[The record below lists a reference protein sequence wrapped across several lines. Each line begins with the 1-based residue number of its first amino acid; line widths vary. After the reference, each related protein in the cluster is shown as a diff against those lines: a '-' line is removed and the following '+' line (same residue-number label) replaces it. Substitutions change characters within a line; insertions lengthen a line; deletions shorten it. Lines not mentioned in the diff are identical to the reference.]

1 MFSVVTDVVKH
12 KDGVYENI
20 SSVTPLMAYT
30 GMFIQGMGMANMMNS
45 STSLVSE
52 MIGMD
57 DAACAIVFASFNI
70 IESFSNGGVAYLLT
84 AFKLV
89 ESPTAMRYILSFVP
103 IICAVIAYVAS
114 YLRFKKRVV

>member
-1 MFSVVTDVVKH
+1 
-12 KDGVYENI
+12 
-20 SSVTPLMAYT
+20 
-30 GMFIQGMGMANMMNS
+30 MANMMNS

-89 ESPTAMRYILSFVP
+89 ESATAMRWILSFVP
-103 IICAVIAYVAS
+103 IICANLHMLPHIS
-114 YLRFKKRVV
+114 DLRKEWYNSMLKQIQI